1 MAAVSQTIQQ
11 YLNGVSREPDKNK
24 QPGSVDEAINAYP
37 DTTFGLVKRPGTYLN
52 AQLGNSSDLDSAY
65 FFTFNYDDYAEQYIG
80 AVYGQTLKIWNL
92 ATGVQASILDS
103 PGGNALGTVS
113 YLNGT
118 KEQFRY
124 VQRRDVLYLLNTSK
138 TVAMSSS
145 TASGSLTGTK
155 NTLSELPAASAL
167 SNGDI
172 YRING
177 IDGAADDYVIKWDGS
192 TWSETVLPG
201 QKVSFDATTLPYTL
215 TKVPNTT
222 NQFIF
227 ATSAWTSRVSG
238 VEANKPNSR
247 EPSFV
252 GQKISNLFFYKNR
265 LGFVSS
271 DNVIMSQPLEFL
283 NFWRNSSLTL
293 SEADPI
299 DLTASSLDDVSLF
312 AVQPMTQGLVLF
324 GTREQFVMT
333 SGNSNVL
340 TPSTASISS
349 ISQYEVSSLI
359 DPLLVKD
366 KIYFVT
372 KADSYSRMMSFMT
385 RGDNNNPVVVDE
397 SKVVTTWLP
406 KDLNRAFR
414 SNQNDFI
421 GLIDNSKN
429 YVYFFRSLNVADE
442 TPLKSWFSWELPGKV
457 LDAFVKQDSIQF
469 VVSANTKVS
478 VVTAYINPNEDQE
491 LVVTTENVVTN
502 PSLDYMQT
510 PTGSKKTF
518 ANGVTT
524 ITSDIIDPANS
535 RWTPVVVTTYDS
547 SSSSTSNGKIYSVT
561 KTSNNTYTV
570 DEDLSST
577 DIQFGFTFPY
587 TVKLPKVYYRDG
599 QTADYTASLTISRF
613 KFAMG
618 KTGVVSFGLT
628 PRGEEDAE
636 TVGGVEQSNWYRLD
650 SAPIDDERMFTVPVH
665 QRNDNFDVE
674 ITSTSPYPV
683 SLLSM
688 TWEGQYSPRYYQ
700 RS

>member
-24 QPGSVDEAINAYP
+24 PPGSVGEAINAYP
-37 DTTFGLVKRPGTYLN
+37 DTTFGLIKRPGTYLDLE
-52 AQLGNSSDLDSAY
+52 LGNSTDLDSAY
-65 FFTFNYDDYAEQYIG
+65 FFTFNFDDFAEQYIG
-80 AVYGQTLKIWNL
+80 AVFGQSLRIWNL
-92 ATGVQASILDS
+92 ATGVQATILDS
-103 PGGNALGTVS
+103 PGGNPIGTIP
-113 YLNGT
+113 YLNAT
-118 KEQFRY
+118 RDQFRH
-124 VQRRDVLYLLNTSK
+124 VQRRDVLYLLNINQ
-138 TVAMSSS
+138 TVAMSAA
-145 TASGSLTGTK
+145 TAPGTLTGTV
-155 NTLSELPAASAL
+155 NTLSELPAANTLTA
-167 SNGDI
+167 GDI

-177 IDGAADDYVIKWDGS
+177 IDGAADDYVIQWDGT

-201 QKVSFDATTLPYTL
+201 ELISFDATTMPYTL
-215 TKVPNTT
+215 RSTAPDNFVFGP
-222 NQFIF
+222 
-227 ATSAWTSRVSG
+227 SAWTNRVSG
-238 VEANKPNSR
+238 VAGNTGTSR
-247 EPSFV
+247 QPSFV
-252 GQKISNLFFYKNR
+252 GQTISNLFFYKNR
-265 LGFVSS
+265 LGFVSV

-293 SEADPI
+293 SDADPI

-349 ISQYEVSSLI
+349 ISQYEVSNLI
-359 DPLLVKD
+359 DPLLIKD
-366 KIYFVT
+366 KIYFVA
-372 KADSYSRMMSFMT
+372 KADSYSRLMSMLT

-397 SKVVTTWLP
+397 SKIVTTWLP
-406 KDLNRAFR
+406 KDLNLAFR

-421 GLIDNSKN
+421 GLIDNTKN

-442 TPLKSWFSWELPGKV
+442 APLKSWFNWEFAGRV
-457 LDAFVKQDSIQF
+457 LNGFVKQDSIQL
-469 VVSANTKVS
+469 VISANSRVS
-478 VVTAYINPNEDQE
+478 VVTAFINPNEDRQ
-491 LVVTTENVVTN
+491 LIVTDQGVVTN
-502 PSLDYMQT
+502 PSLDYMQS
-510 PTGSKKTF
+510 PVGANKTVS
-518 ANGVTT
+518 NGVTT
-524 ITSDIIDPANS
+524 ITSSVTDPNNPN
-535 RWTPVVVTTYDS
+535 WLPVVVTTYDPA
-547 SSSSTSNGKIYSVT
+547 SSSTSNGKIYTVT
-561 KTSNNTYTV
+561 KVNDTTYTV
-570 DEDLSST
+570 DEDLSAI
-577 DIQFGFTFPY
+577 DIQFGFTYPY

-599 QTADYTASLTISRF
+599 QTADFTASLTISRF

-618 KTGVVSFGLT
+618 KTGVVSFKLQ
-628 PRGEEDAE
+628 PRGQGNSE

>member
-24 QPGSVDEAINAYP
+24 VPGSVDEAINAYP
-37 DTTFGLVKRPGTYLN
+37 DTTFGLIKRPGTYHN
-52 AQLGNSSDLDSAY
+52 AELGNSSDLDSAY
-65 FFTFNYDDYAEQYIG
+65 FFTFNFDDFSEQYIG
-80 AVYGQTLKIWNL
+80 AVHGQTLQIWNL
-92 ATGVQASILDS
+92 ATGSLATILDS
-103 PGGNALGTVS
+103 PGGSALGTVA
-113 YLNGT
+113 YLNAT

-124 VQRRDVLYLLNTSK
+124 VQRRDVLYLLNTNQ
-138 TVAMSSS
+138 TVAMSAA
-145 TASGSLTGTK
+145 TAPGTLTGTV
-155 NTLSELPAASAL
+155 NTLSELPAANTLTA
-167 SNGDI
+167 GDI

-177 IDGAADDYVIKWDGS
+177 IDGAADDYVIQWDGT

-201 QKVSFDATTLPYTL
+201 ELISFDATTLPYTL
-215 TKVPNTT
+215 TRTSTDNFVFT
-222 NQFIF
+222 
-227 ATSAWTSRVSG
+227 TSAWSNRVSG
-238 VEANKPNSR
+238 VAGNTGTSR
-247 EPSFV
+247 QPSFV
-252 GQKISNLFFYKNR
+252 GQTISNLFFYKNR
-265 LGFVSS
+265 LGFVSV

-293 SEADPI
+293 SDADPI

-340 TPSTASISS
+340 TPATASISS
-349 ISQYEVSSLI
+349 ISQYEVSDLI
-359 DPLLVKD
+359 DPLLIKD
-366 KIYFVT
+366 KIYFVA
-372 KADSYSRMMSFMT
+372 KADSYSRLMSMLT
-385 RGDNNNPVVVDE
+385 RGDNNNPVVIDE
-397 SKVVTTWLP
+397 SKIVTTWLP

-429 YVYFFRSLNVADE
+429 YVYFFRSLNVSDQ
-442 TPLKSWFSWELPGKV
+442 TPLKSWFSWELAGKV
-457 LDAFVKQDSIQF
+457 LNGFVKQDSIQF
-469 VVSANTKVS
+469 VISANSRVS
-478 VVTAYINPNEDQE
+478 VVTAYINPNEDRQ
-491 LVVTTENVVTN
+491 LVVTDKGVVTN
-502 PSLDYMQT
+502 PSLDYMQE
-510 PTGSKKTF
+510 PTG
-518 ANGVTT
+518 ANKSVSNGITT
-524 ITSDIIDPANS
+524 ITSSVTDPNNPN
-535 RWTPVVVTTYDS
+535 WTPVVVTTYDS
-547 SSSSTSNGKIYSVT
+547 GSASSSNGKIYTVT
-561 KTSNNTYTV
+561 KVNDTTYTV
-570 DEDLSST
+570 DEDLSLT
-577 DIQFGFTFPY
+577 DIQFGFTYPY
-587 TVKLPKVYYRDG
+587 TVKLPKVYYRNG
-599 QTADYTASLTISRF
+599 EAADFTASLTISRF

-618 KTGVVSFGLT
+618 KTGVVSFELQ
-628 PRGEEDAE
+628 PRGQGNSE